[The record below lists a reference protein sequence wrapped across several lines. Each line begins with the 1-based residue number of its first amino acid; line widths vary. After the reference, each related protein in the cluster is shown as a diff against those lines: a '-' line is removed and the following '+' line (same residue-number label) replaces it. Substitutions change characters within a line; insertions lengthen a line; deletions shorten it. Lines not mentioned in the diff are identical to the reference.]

1 MKQRGRRSA
10 AALQLVPNVV
20 VRKSRVALRAGA
32 SDAVK
37 AIVQELIGSVDVDWF
52 RQSDFPLLE
61 SYGEA
66 ILLERRAYAEIAA
79 GGPVINGK
87 ISPWVGVAERAT
99 RAVVAVSARL
109 RLSPQHR
116 TDPKTAG
123 RAKGPGPSAYEA
135 MGGHD

>member
-1 MKQRGRRSA
+1 MSQRGRKSA
-10 AALQLVPNVV
+10 AALQLVPNVG
-20 VRKSRVALRAGA
+20 VRKSRISPRAGA

-37 AIVQELIGSVDVDWF
+37 AIVCELIATVDSDWF
-52 RQSDFPLLE
+52 RLSDGPLLE
-61 SYGEA
+61 SYAEA
-66 ILLERRAYAEIAA
+66 IALERQAYREIAI
-79 GGPVINGK
+79 GGPVIGGK

-123 RAKGPGPSAYEA
+123 RAKGPGRSIYE
-135 MGGHD
+135 MSDD